1 MSLKM
6 SLKFSPDKKRVH
18 CEGCRQFQP
27 VVTQQ
32 RDGANTL
39 VCAACLHGISAQAND
54 LKDAAEIVKGELAAV
69 ETVVSL
75 TEEGRKALG
84 ENTGKPLPKLRVETR
99 PARAE
104 GTR

>member
-1 MSLKM
+1 M

-39 VCAACLHGISAQAND
+39 VCGACLHGISTKAQD
-54 LKDAAEIVKGELAAV
+54 LKDAADSVKGELAAV